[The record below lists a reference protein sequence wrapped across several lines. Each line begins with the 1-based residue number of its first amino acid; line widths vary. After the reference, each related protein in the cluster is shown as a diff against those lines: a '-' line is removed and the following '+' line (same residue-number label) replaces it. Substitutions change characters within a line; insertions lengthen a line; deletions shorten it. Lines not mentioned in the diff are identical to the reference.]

1 MTTIP
6 QFILGSLL
14 TIVLFL
20 FYVLILTIKKVLG
33 KEIKIIFKT
42 IWFILKYVRIV
53 PCFTKGVYTG
63 KMYKNSIADKNKQYV
78 ILLKIRVNYTLKY
91 VVYNCQTQKLYMI

>member
-6 QFILGSLL
+6 QFILG
-14 TIVLFL
+14 V
-20 FYVLILTIKKVLG
+20 ILTIITLSLIVLI
-33 KEIKIIFKT
+33 KTFINHFKREIKIIFKT
-42 IWFILKYVRIV
+42 IWFIIKYVRIV

-63 KMYKNSIADKNKQYV
+63 KMYKNSIGDKHKQYV

-91 VVYNCQTQKLYMI
+91 VVYNVRTQKLYMI